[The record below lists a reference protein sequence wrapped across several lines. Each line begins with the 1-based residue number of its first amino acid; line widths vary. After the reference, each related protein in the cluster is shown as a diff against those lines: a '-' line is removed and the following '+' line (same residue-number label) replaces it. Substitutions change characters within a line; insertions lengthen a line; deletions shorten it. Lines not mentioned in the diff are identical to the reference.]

1 MIKTMNLCLRQEV
14 QTPTVR
20 SEDTVGF
27 RLQLSSHLPYTVS
40 GRNIPLLMNDHPSLH
55 FLFPPLLLSRRQGFA
70 GTHPSCPRAKAG
82 LVTHKQSHS
91 HSVRLP
97 NTPPR
102 THASTGRTCR
112 LLAGRLQAWGWINTK
127 KQVLRQQR
135 EIQACKI
142 FFTSLKSAEEKRPQI
157 CSLFC

>member
-1 MIKTMNLCLRQEV
+1 MIKKMNLCLRQEV
-14 QTPTVR
+14 QTPAVR

-97 NTPPR
+97 NTPCECSPSFR
-102 THASTGRTCR
+102 EPTQATGRTCR
-112 LLAGRLQAWGWINTK
+112 LLAGRLQAWGWNPQPSCCEVTELTTAA
-127 KQVLRQQR
+127 Q
-135 EIQACKI
+135 C
-142 FFTSLKSAEEKRPQI
+142 RPNYH
-157 CSLFC
+157 